1 MSNILIDTNLL
12 IYAFDQNEVA
22 RQSQAE
28 KVLGMLHQT
37 IQGYLSV
44 QGLAEFFSVAIRK
57 LHPPL
62 SPTEAFQ
69 AVERFSQAY
78 RILDLTPSVIL
89 EAARGVRDH
98 RLSYYDAQMWAT
110 ARLYQIPIIF
120 SEDFDSGS
128 TLEGVRF
135 INPFATDFVLET
147 WM

>member
-1 MSNILIDTNLL
+1 MPNILIDTNLL
-12 IYAFDQNEVA
+12 IYAFDQNEVF

-28 KVLGMLHQT
+28 KVLDLLHHT
-37 IQGYLSV
+37 TQGYLSV

-62 SPTEAFQ
+62 SAIEAFQ

-78 RILDLTPSVIL
+78 RILDLTPSVVL

-98 RLSYYDAQMWAT
+98 QLSYYDAQIWAT

-120 SEDFDSGS
+120 SEEFDSGS
-128 TLEGVRF
+128 TLEGIRF
-135 INPFATDFVLET
+135 INPFATDFVLEM
-147 WM
+147 WI